1 LSRFIYH
8 IRSLPDR
15 SGQGLIEYAL
25 ILSLVSIVVLVVLAL
40 VGPVIN
46 SVYCQVIRELPGTGN
61 ACGEDVVA
69 IKNAEYHYNDN
80 PLEESVHLDM
90 WSNGDYFPDTILTAS
105 PGGVMEA
112 RAHHYHLDILL
123 SGCHCKQTIT
133 ITSSAGG
140 FATVEV
146 GPP

>member
-1 LSRFIYH
+1 M
-8 IRSLPDR
+8 
-15 SGQGLIEYAL
+15 IEYAL
-25 ILSLVSIVVLVVLAL
+25 ILSLVAIVVMVVLAL

-46 SVYCQVIRELPGTGN
+46 SVYCEVIRELPGKAN
-61 ACGEDVVA
+61 ACGDDVVDVVA
-69 IKNAEYHYNDN
+69 IKQAEYYYNEV
-80 PLEESVHLDM
+80 LLEESVHIEESVHLDM

>member
-1 LSRFIYH
+1 M
-8 IRSLPDR
+8 
-15 SGQGLIEYAL
+15 IEYAL
-25 ILSLVSIVVLVVLAL
+25 ILSLVAIVVMFVLAL

-46 SVYCQVIRELPGTGN
+46 SVYCEVIRELPGKAN
-61 ACGEDVVA
+61 ACGDDVVDVVA
-69 IKNAEYHYNDN
+69 IKQAVYNYIEV

-90 WSNGDYFPDTILTAS
+90 WSNGDYFLDTILTAS